1 MHPAWGMSETSSGVT
16 YSDRFSPET
25 TSDDDQFVEV
35 GRPVPG
41 LSLRIVLEAGNVAPE
56 GTVGRLQVRGP
67 MVTAGY
73 YRNPAMTR
81 DAFTEDG
88 WFVTGDL
95 GIICGGRLTIT
106 GREKDVVIVNSVNYH
121 CHSLEGIVEELAG
134 VEPTYTAACAIRQPG
149 TDTDRLAVFFH
160 PRVDHDGEL
169 GRLLA
174 EIRSEL
180 TRRVGIAPDV
190 LVPVEKHQIPKT
202 SLGKIQRAELSRRLQ
217 AGEFDDAVRRSDI
230 ASGNVRTIPNW
241 FYIKRWRRRASDTR
255 ATTELPRS
263 VLLLVDPAGPAG
275 SVQRS
280 LEAAGVECV
289 IVPPGAEYVR
299 VIAQLHAERRL
310 PRFVLHLW
318 SYRTPVDAPSE
329 EGLDR
334 AHTLGAA
341 TIIQLV
347 KALADTHTEPA
358 QLFVVANSTHGVEPS
373 DAIDPETAPLVGLLQ
388 SISQELPWLD
398 CRHLDVVDPG
408 FIGEA
413 MIREIQSGARER
425 VVAYRRGLRYVPGL
439 VHATPARVTESSLPF
454 ARQGMYLVTGGA
466 GGIAEHVAAM
476 LRERFDAHLLLVG
489 RRPGNAQTDTL
500 VRRLQTSNG
509 GAGYERVDVCDE
521 ARLEEVVA
529 EYERRWN
536 RRLSGIL
543 HFAGVYH
550 ECPIVEE
557 ETGRFLDLLRPKTT
571 GTIVLHRLL
580 ARRGGGL
587 FVASSSVMG
596 LFGGATTGAY
606 AAANAFQ
613 HAFAEQHDGRDGVRH
628 VCLAWSS
635 WDDVGQRR
643 DWHLSDAARARGYL
657 AISPERGVQ
666 SLLIGIAA
674 QAPVVLIGIDGVQ
687 PAMRRLVE
695 HDASPLRQ
703 LTVFYSGAANVPFPS
718 LDRPRDRFGVP
729 AEAEL
734 VRVAVMPRN
743 PDGAIARE
751 RLVKDGAS
759 RTPAHREP
767 ESAVERELAHL
778 WKSMLSIPS
787 LSADDSFFSLGGDSL
802 QAVTD
807 AGAYSRDLWRGAVNP
822 YDFRRGRPGSARE
835 RHRGSAAGECRDAG
849 CRVPCDCRRR
859 HDVAG
864 PPRGLVGSGD

>member
-1 MHPAWGMSETSSGVT
+1 MSGLMSAT
-16 YSDRFSPET
+16 
-25 TSDDDQFVEV
+25 
-35 GRPVPG
+35 RPG
-41 LSLRIVLEAGNVAPE
+41 
-56 GTVGRLQVRGP
+56 
-67 MVTAGY
+67 
-73 YRNPAMTR
+73 
-81 DAFTEDG
+81 
-88 WFVTGDL
+88 
-95 GIICGGRLTIT
+95 
-106 GREKDVVIVNSVNYH
+106 
-121 CHSLEGIVEELAG
+121 
-134 VEPTYTAACAIRQPG
+134 
-149 TDTDRLAVFFH
+149 
-160 PRVDHDGEL
+160 
-169 GRLLA
+169 
-174 EIRSEL
+174 
-180 TRRVGIAPDV
+180 
-190 LVPVEKHQIPKT
+190 
-202 SLGKIQRAELSRRLQ
+202 SRK
-217 AGEFDDAVRRSDI
+217 
-230 ASGNVRTIPNW
+230 W
-241 FYIKRWRRRASDTR
+241 
-255 ATTELPRS
+255 
-263 VLLLVDPAGPAG
+263 
-275 SVQRS
+275 
-280 LEAAGVECV
+280 
-289 IVPPGAEYVR
+289 
-299 VIAQLHAERRL
+299 
-310 PRFVLHLW
+310 
-318 SYRTPVDAPSE
+318 
-329 EGLDR
+329 
-334 AHTLGAA
+334 
-341 TIIQLV
+341 
-347 KALADTHTEPA
+347 
-358 QLFVVANSTHGVEPS
+358 
-373 DAIDPETAPLVGLLQ
+373 LQ
-388 SISQELPWLD
+388 ST
-398 CRHLDVVDPG
+398 
-408 FIGEA
+408 
-413 MIREIQSGARER
+413 ER
-425 VVAYRRGLRYVPGL
+425 G
-439 VHATPARVTESSLPF
+439 
-454 ARQGMYLVTGGA
+454 
-466 GGIAEHVAAM
+466 
-476 LRERFDAHLLLVG
+476 
-489 RRPGNAQTDTL
+489 
-500 VRRLQTSNG
+500 
-509 GAGYERVDVCDE
+509 
-521 ARLEEVVA
+521 
-529 EYERRWN
+529 WN
-536 RRLSGIL
+536 RRLLGIL

-802 QAVTD
+802 QA
-807 AGAYSRDLWRGAVNP
+807 
-822 YDFRRGRPGSARE
+822 
-835 RHRGSAAGECRDAG
+835 
-849 CRVPCDCRRR
+849 
-859 HDVAG
+859 
-864 PPRGLVGSGD
+864 GSGCWGVFARSLGWSCQSVRFSTRTTWERSRASSRQRSRGVPGRLMPGPMRLPTPTRRCWTTSRTCRKRRLTRSFNSSKASSAEGAEARLAQGI